1 MPIKLTI
8 LDAHIK
14 YFQENGYITFEELL
28 PQNTLQKLVNETESI
43 ISSCEKDPCR
53 RDLFRN
59 SAFIKKI
66 AFNNAISSILKN
78 LTKKQNFRLVFDQLI
93 IKKDITSFSL
103 DSDTSFQ
110 NLIGGIMI
118 NIPPKDL
125 NLNDLNK
132 IMFVKNSFFINLEK
146 LDFDVFLLIG
156 YGEIKTIYKKNMKD
170 PYNTTLKN
178 LGYNYG
184 DLLKDAFHPV
194 VC

>member
-125 NLNDLNK
+125 NLNDL
-132 IMFVKNSFFINLEK
+132 
-146 LDFDVFLLIG
+146 
-156 YGEIKTIYKKNMKD
+156 
-170 PYNTTLKN
+170 
-178 LGYNYG
+178 
-184 DLLKDAFHPV
+184 
-194 VC
+194 

>member
-93 IKKDITSFSL
+93 IKKDITSF
-103 DSDTSFQ
+103 
-110 NLIGGIMI
+110 
-118 NIPPKDL
+118 
-125 NLNDLNK
+125 
-132 IMFVKNSFFINLEK
+132 FINLEK